1 MDSILNT
8 KHVFF
13 ITDKNYILPK
23 ENENIIIQKYFDIS
37 KKQIFSFT
45 TQNNEL
51 FIVLNQKTFGSAFF
65 GNTVITTPKYYIIKK
80 FNPILL
86 LIQIIYAEEKREETK
101 DKKTNINDFID
112 TNAIIQKYE
121 DNFKSL
127 QKSEIFNN
135 NNYDSIFKSSMN
147 LVKHIFEKYS
157 KLIESIAEIKE
168 FEEIEKKICAKK
180 CESKIFNYLNS
191 KVNNL
196 KEEEIKEIEDLK
208 PANEKEKKELMDRVS
223 FERLSILEPFLPNE
237 LYLKYRDYRFKE
249 FAEEDEISK
258 KSNISEKSRNKRKN
272 VEEKSNKK
280 RKNKKE
286 TEEKSKRQFGID
298 NFFPVKTNK

>member
-1 MDSILNT
+1 MDSIQNT

-13 ITDKNYILPK
+13 LTDKNYILPK

-45 TQNNEL
+45 TQKDEL

-86 LIQIIYAEEKREETK
+86 LIQIIYADEKKEESK
-101 DKKTNINDFID
+101 DKTTIINDFID

-121 DNFKSL
+121 DNLKSL

-135 NNYDSIFKSSMN
+135 INYELIFKSSMN

-157 KLIESIAEIKE
+157 KLIDSIAEIKE

-208 PANEKEKKELMDRVS
+208 PANENEKKELIDRVS

-237 LYLKYRDYRFKE
+237 LYLKYKDYRFKE

-258 KSNISEKSRNKRKN
+258 KSNVSEKSRNKRKN

-286 TEEKSKRQFGID
+286 PEEKSKRQFGID
-298 NFFPVKTNK
+298 NFFPAAAKK

>member
-86 LIQIIYAEEKREETK
+86 LIQIIYSEEKMEETK

-286 TEEKSKRQFGID
+286 NEEKSKRQFGID
-298 NFFPVKTNK
+298 NYFPVKTKK

>member
-1 MDSILNT
+1 MDSIQNT

-23 ENENIIIQKYFDIS
+23 ENENILIQKYFDIS

-45 TQNNEL
+45 IQKDEL

-86 LIQIIYAEEKREETK
+86 LIQIIYADEKKEESK
-101 DKKTNINDFID
+101 DKTTIINDFID

-121 DNFKSL
+121 DNLKSL

-135 NNYDSIFKSSMN
+135 INYELIFKSSMN

-157 KLIESIAEIKE
+157 KLIDSIAEIKE

-208 PANEKEKKELMDRVS
+208 PANENEKKELIDRVS

-258 KSNISEKSRNKRKN
+258 KSNVSEKSRNKRKN

-286 TEEKSKRQFGID
+286 PEEKSKRQFGID
-298 NFFPVKTNK
+298 NFFHAAAKK

>member
-298 NFFPVKTNK
+298 NFFPVKTKK

>member
-286 TEEKSKRQFGID
+286 TEEKSKRQSGID
-298 NFFPVKTNK
+298 NFFPVKTKK

>member
-1 MDSILNT
+1 MDSIQNT

-45 TQNNEL
+45 TQKDEL

-86 LIQIIYAEEKREETK
+86 LIQIIYADEKKEESK
-101 DKKTNINDFID
+101 DKTTIINDFID

-121 DNFKSL
+121 DNLKSL

-135 NNYDSIFKSSMN
+135 INYELIFKSSMN

-157 KLIESIAEIKE
+157 KLIDSIAEIKE

-208 PANEKEKKELMDRVS
+208 PANENEKKELIDRVS

-258 KSNISEKSRNKRKN
+258 KSNVSEKSRNKRKN

-286 TEEKSKRQFGID
+286 PEEKSKRQFGID
-298 NFFPVKTNK
+298 NFFPAAAKK

>member
-135 NNYDSIFKSSMN
+135 NNYNSIFKSSMN

-208 PANEKEKKELMDRVS
+208 PANEKEKKELLDRVS

-298 NFFPVKTNK
+298 NYFPLKKKK

>member
-1 MDSILNT
+1 MDSIQNT

-45 TQNNEL
+45 TQKDEL

-86 LIQIIYAEEKREETK
+86 LIQIIYADEKKEESK
-101 DKKTNINDFID
+101 DKTTIINDFID

-121 DNFKSL
+121 DNLKSL

-135 NNYDSIFKSSMN
+135 INYELIFKSSMN

-157 KLIESIAEIKE
+157 KLIDSIAEIKE

-208 PANEKEKKELMDRVS
+208 PANENEKKELIDRVN

-258 KSNISEKSRNKRKN
+258 KSNVSEKSRNKRKN

-286 TEEKSKRQFGID
+286 PEEKSKRQFGID
-298 NFFPVKTNK
+298 NFFPAAAKK

>member
-86 LIQIIYAEEKREETK
+86 LIQIIYSEEKMEETK

-121 DNFKSL
+121 DNLKSL

-298 NFFPVKTNK
+298 NFFPVKTKK

>member
-86 LIQIIYAEEKREETK
+86 LIQIIYSEEKMEETK

-298 NFFPVKTNK
+298 NYFPVKTKK

>member
-1 MDSILNT
+1 MESIQNT

-13 ITDKNYILPK
+13 ITDKNYILPN
-23 ENENIIIQKYFDIS
+23 ENENITIQKYFDIS

-45 TQNNEL
+45 TQKDEL

-86 LIQIIYAEEKREETK
+86 LIQIIYADEKKEESK
-101 DKKTNINDFID
+101 DKTTNTNDFVD

-121 DNFKSL
+121 DNLKSL
-127 QKSEIFNN
+127 QKSEIFNTI
-135 NNYDSIFKSSMN
+135 NYESIFKSSMN
-147 LVKHIFEKYS
+147 LVKYIFEKYP
-157 KLIESIAEIKE
+157 KLIDSIAEIKE
-168 FEEIEKKICAKK
+168 FEEIEKKICAQK

-208 PANEKEKKELMDRVS
+208 PANEKEKKELMDRFS

-258 KSNISEKSRNKRKN
+258 KSNNSENSRNKRKN
-272 VEEKSNKK
+272 VGEKSNKK

-286 TEEKSKRQFGID
+286 PEEKSKRQFGID
-298 NFFPVKTNK
+298 NFFQAATKK